1 MKCQVMFHC
10 YLIIKECRICASIN
24 MREGQ
29 KIMSNDITLSDQL
42 IDNLYG
48 VICQHD
54 ESAKENMMVALQYF
68 AAVSG
73 YMLGDY
79 PGSDDERE
87 DLIDQL
93 AAFTKNVSGDRAK
106 QQKQQQ
112 QPAQQAAA
120 PAAGKSVATDDPAV
134 GIWKPE

>member
-1 MKCQVMFHC
+1 
-10 YLIIKECRICASIN
+10 
-24 MREGQ
+24 
-29 KIMSNDITLSDQL
+29 MSNDITLSDQL

-54 ESAKENMMVALQYF
+54 ESAKQNMMVALQYF

-79 PGSDDERE
+79 PGSDEERE
-87 DLIDQL
+87 ELIDQL
-93 AAFTKNVSGDRAK
+93 AAFTKNVSGDRA
-106 QQKQQQ
+106 QNQN
-112 QPAQQAAA
+112 AEQQAQAEEA
-120 PAAGKSVATDDPAV
+120 PAVAGSSVATDNPAV

>member
-1 MKCQVMFHC
+1 
-10 YLIIKECRICASIN
+10 
-24 MREGQ
+24 
-29 KIMSNDITLSDQL
+29 MSNDITLSDQL

-54 ESAKENMMVALQYF
+54 ESAKQNMMVALQYF

-87 DLIDQL
+87 ELIDQL
-93 AAFTKNVSGDRAK
+93 AGFTKHVSGDRAK
-106 QQKQQQ
+106 SQK
-112 QPAQQAAA
+112 AQEQSEQKA
-120 PAAGKSVATDDPAV
+120 PAVAGKSVATDDPAV

>member
-1 MKCQVMFHC
+1 
-10 YLIIKECRICASIN
+10 
-24 MREGQ
+24 
-29 KIMSNDITLSDQL
+29 MSNDITLSDQL

-79 PGSDDERE
+79 PGSDQERE
-87 DLIDQL
+87 ELIEQL
-93 AAFTKNVSGDRAK
+93 AAFTKNVSGDRASS
-106 QQKQQQ
+106 QNQET
-112 QPAQQAAA
+112 QAEQEA
-120 PAAGKSVATDDPAV
+120 PAAIAGKSTTTSDPAV

>member
-1 MKCQVMFHC
+1 M
-10 YLIIKECRICASIN
+10 A
-24 MREGQ
+24 
-29 KIMSNDITLSDQL
+29 NDITLSDQL

-54 ESAKENMMVALQYF
+54 ESAKQNMMVALQYF

-79 PGSDDERE
+79 PGSDEERE
-87 DLIDQL
+87 ELIEQL

-106 QQKQQQ
+106 QQKQQ
-112 QPAQQAAA
+112 AA
-120 PAAGKSVATDDPAV
+120 PQQQEAPVAVAGKSVATDNPAV

>member
-1 MKCQVMFHC
+1 
-10 YLIIKECRICASIN
+10 
-24 MREGQ
+24 
-29 KIMSNDITLSDQL
+29 MSNDITLSDQL

-54 ESAKENMMVALQYF
+54 ESAKQNMVVALQYF

-79 PGSDDERE
+79 PGSDEERE
-87 DLIDQL
+87 ELIDQL
-93 AAFTKNVSGDRAK
+93 AAFTKNVSGDRANGQE
-106 QQKQQQ
+106 QQTEPEAP
-112 QPAQQAAA
+112 PAV
-120 PAAGKSVATDDPAV
+120 AGESIATNDPAV

>member
-1 MKCQVMFHC
+1 M
-10 YLIIKECRICASIN
+10 A
-24 MREGQ
+24 
-29 KIMSNDITLSDQL
+29 NDITLSDQL

-54 ESAKENMMVALQYF
+54 ESAKQNMMVALQYF

-79 PGSDDERE
+79 PGSDEERE
-87 DLIDQL
+87 ELIDQL

-106 QQKQQQ
+106 QQKQQ
-112 QPAQQAAA
+112 AA
-120 PAAGKSVATDDPAV
+120 PQQQEAPAAVAGKSVATDNPAV

>member
-1 MKCQVMFHC
+1 M
-10 YLIIKECRICASIN
+10 A
-24 MREGQ
+24 
-29 KIMSNDITLSDQL
+29 NDISLSDEL
-42 IDNLYG
+42 INNLYG

-79 PGSDDERE
+79 PGSDEERE
-87 DLIDQL
+87 ELVDQL

-106 QQKQQQ
+106 SQNQQE
-112 QPAQQAAA
+112 QPEEA
-120 PAAGKSVATDDPAV
+120 PAAEGKSVETSNPAV

>member
-1 MKCQVMFHC
+1 
-10 YLIIKECRICASIN
+10 
-24 MREGQ
+24 
-29 KIMSNDITLSDQL
+29 MSNDITLSDQL

-79 PGSDDERE
+79 PGSDEERE
-87 DLIDQL
+87 ELIDQL
-93 AAFTKNVSGDRAK
+93 AAFTKNVSGDRAS
-106 QQKQQQ
+106 QQQDQQ
-112 QPAQQAAA
+112 QPAAQQEA
-120 PAAGKSVATDDPAV
+120 PVAAGKSVATDDPAV

>member
-1 MKCQVMFHC
+1 
-10 YLIIKECRICASIN
+10 
-24 MREGQ
+24 
-29 KIMSNDITLSDQL
+29 MSNDITLSDQL

-54 ESAKENMMVALQYF
+54 ESARQNMMVALQYF

-79 PGSDDERE
+79 PGSDEERE
-87 DLIDQL
+87 ELIDQL
-93 AAFTKNVSGDRAK
+93 AAFTKNVSGDRA
-106 QQKQQQ
+106 QSQKAQQQ
-112 QPAQQAAA
+112 TQTEA
-120 PAAGKSVATDDPAV
+120 PAVKGNSVATDNPAV

>member
-1 MKCQVMFHC
+1 M
-10 YLIIKECRICASIN
+10 A
-24 MREGQ
+24 
-29 KIMSNDITLSDQL
+29 NDITLSDQL

-79 PGSDDERE
+79 PGSDQERE
-87 DLIDQL
+87 ELVDQL
-93 AAFTKNVSGDRAK
+93 AAFTKNVSGDRAS
-106 QQKQQQ
+106 QQQ
-112 QPAQQAAA
+112 EQQEPQQQEAPA
-120 PAAGKSVATDDPAV
+120 AAGKSTATNDPAV

>member
-1 MKCQVMFHC
+1 
-10 YLIIKECRICASIN
+10 
-24 MREGQ
+24 
-29 KIMSNDITLSDQL
+29 MSNDITLSDQL

-79 PGSDDERE
+79 PGSDEERE
-87 DLIDQL
+87 ELIDQL
-93 AAFTKNVSGDRAK
+93 GAFTKNVSADKANN
-106 QQKQQQ
+106 QNQEE
-112 QPAQQAAA
+112 AQQEA
-120 PAAGKSVATDDPAV
+120 PAAAGKSVETSDPAV

>member
-1 MKCQVMFHC
+1 M
-10 YLIIKECRICASIN
+10 A
-24 MREGQ
+24 
-29 KIMSNDITLSDQL
+29 NDITLSDQL

-54 ESAKENMMVALQYF
+54 ESAKQNMMVALQYF

-79 PGSDDERE
+79 PGSDEERE
-87 DLIDQL
+87 ELIDQL
-93 AAFTKNVSGDRAK
+93 AAFTKNVSGDRA
-106 QQKQQQ
+106 QGQKSAEQAPAD
-112 QPAQQAAA
+112 QPA
-120 PAAGKSVATDDPAV
+120 AAGKSVETTDPAV

>member
-1 MKCQVMFHC
+1 
-10 YLIIKECRICASIN
+10 
-24 MREGQ
+24 
-29 KIMSNDITLSDQL
+29 MSNDITLSDQL

-79 PGSDDERE
+79 PGSDEERE
-87 DLIDQL
+87 ELIDQL
-93 AAFTKNVSGDRAK
+93 AAFTKNVSGDRA
-106 QQKQQQ
+106 QSQN
-112 QPAQQAAA
+112 AEQQAQAEEA
-120 PAAGKSVATDDPAV
+120 PAVAGNSVATDNPAV

>member
-1 MKCQVMFHC
+1 MKYQGIFYC
-10 YLIIKECRICASIN
+10 YLIIKECRICALIKYA
-24 MREGQ
+24 E
-29 KIMSNDITLSDQL
+29 KVEKMSNDITLSDQL

-54 ESAKENMMVALQYF
+54 ESAKQNMMVALQYF

-87 DLIDQL
+87 ELIDQL
-93 AAFTKNVSGDRAK
+93 AGFTKHVSGDRVK
-106 QQKQQQ
+106 SQK
-112 QPAQQAAA
+112 AQEQSEPEA
-120 PAAGKSVATDDPAV
+120 PAVAGKSVATDDPAV

>member
-1 MKCQVMFHC
+1 
-10 YLIIKECRICASIN
+10 
-24 MREGQ
+24 
-29 KIMSNDITLSDQL
+29 MSNDITLSDQL

-54 ESAKENMMVALQYF
+54 ESAKKNMMVALQYF

-87 DLIDQL
+87 ELIDQL
-93 AAFTKNVSGDRAK
+93 AGFTKNVSGDRAK
-106 QQKQQQ
+106 SQKAQE
-112 QPAQQAAA
+112 QPEQEA
-120 PAAGKSVATDDPAV
+120 PAVAGKSVATDDPAV

>member
-1 MKCQVMFHC
+1 
-10 YLIIKECRICASIN
+10 
-24 MREGQ
+24 
-29 KIMSNDITLSDQL
+29 MSNDITLSDEL

-54 ESAKENMMVALQYF
+54 ESAKQNMMVALQYF

-79 PGSDDERE
+79 PGSDEERE
-87 DLIDQL
+87 ELIDQL
-93 AAFTKNVSGDRAK
+93 AAFTKNVSGDRASS
-106 QQKQQQ
+106 QKQQG
-112 QPAQQAAA
+112 QAEQEA
-120 PAAGKSVATDDPAV
+120 PVAVAGKSTPTNDPAV

>member
-1 MKCQVMFHC
+1 
-10 YLIIKECRICASIN
+10 
-24 MREGQ
+24 
-29 KIMSNDITLSDQL
+29 MSNDITLSDQL

-48 VICQHD
+48 VVCQHD

-87 DLIDQL
+87 ELIDQL

-106 QQKQQQ
+106 QQKNQAQ
-112 QPAQQAAA
+112 QPAQQEA
-120 PAAGKSVATDDPAV
+120 PAVAGESVTTDDPAV

>member
-1 MKCQVMFHC
+1 
-10 YLIIKECRICASIN
+10 
-24 MREGQ
+24 
-29 KIMSNDITLSDQL
+29 MSDDITLSDQL

-54 ESAKENMMVALQYF
+54 ESAKQNMMVALQYF

-73 YMLGDY
+73 YMLGDF

-87 DLIDQL
+87 ELIDQL
-93 AAFTKNVSGDRAK
+93 AGFTKHVSGDRAK
-106 QQKQQQ
+106 SQK
-112 QPAQQAAA
+112 AQAQSEQEA
-120 PAAGKSVATDDPAV
+120 PAVAGKSVETEDPAV

>member
-1 MKCQVMFHC
+1 
-10 YLIIKECRICASIN
+10 
-24 MREGQ
+24 
-29 KIMSNDITLSDQL
+29 MSNDITLSDQL

-54 ESAKENMMVALQYF
+54 ESAKQNMMVALQYF

-79 PGSDDERE
+79 PGSDAERE
-87 DLIDQL
+87 ELIDQL
-93 AAFTKNVSGDRAK
+93 ADFTKNVSGDRAK
-106 QQKQQQ
+106 GQKAQQ
-112 QPAQQAAA
+112 QPQSEQQEV
-120 PAAGKSVATDDPAV
+120 PTVAGKSEATSDPAV

>member
-1 MKCQVMFHC
+1 
-10 YLIIKECRICASIN
+10 
-24 MREGQ
+24 
-29 KIMSNDITLSDQL
+29 MSNDITLSDEL
-42 IDNLYG
+42 VGNLYG
-48 VICQHD
+48 MICQHD
-54 ESAKENMMVALQYF
+54 ESAQQNMVVALQYF

-87 DLIDQL
+87 ELIDQL

-106 QQKQQQ
+106 SQN
-112 QPAQQAAA
+112 AQQTEQEEA
-120 PAAGKSVATDDPAV
+120 PAAAGKSVETNDPAV

>member
-1 MKCQVMFHC
+1 
-10 YLIIKECRICASIN
+10 
-24 MREGQ
+24 
-29 KIMSNDITLSDQL
+29 MSNDITLSDQL

-87 DLIDQL
+87 ELIEQL

-106 QQKQQQ
+106 SQQT
-112 QPAQQAAA
+112 QQAPSAQPDA
-120 PAAGKSVATDDPAV
+120 PAAAGKSVATDDPAV

>member
-1 MKCQVMFHC
+1 M
-10 YLIIKECRICASIN
+10 A
-24 MREGQ
+24 
-29 KIMSNDITLSDQL
+29 NDITLSDQL

-54 ESAKENMMVALQYF
+54 ESAKQNMMVALQYF

-79 PGSDDERE
+79 PGSDEERE
-87 DLIDQL
+87 ELIDQL

-106 QQKQQQ
+106 QQKQQAAPQ
-112 QPAQQAAA
+112 QQAPTAV
-120 PAAGKSVATDDPAV
+120 AGKSVATDDPAV

>member
-1 MKCQVMFHC
+1 
-10 YLIIKECRICASIN
+10 
-24 MREGQ
+24 
-29 KIMSNDITLSDQL
+29 MSNDITLSDQL

-54 ESAKENMMVALQYF
+54 ESAKQNMMVALQYF

-79 PGSDDERE
+79 PGGDDERNE
-87 DLIDQL
+87 LIDQL
-93 AAFTKNVSGDRAK
+93 AAFTKNVSGDRANS
-106 QQKQQQ
+106 QK
-112 QPAQQAAA
+112 AQEQATEEA
-120 PAAGKSVATDDPAV
+120 PAVAGKSTATSDPAV

>member
-1 MKCQVMFHC
+1 M
-10 YLIIKECRICASIN
+10 A
-24 MREGQ
+24 
-29 KIMSNDITLSDQL
+29 NDITLSDQL

-79 PGSDDERE
+79 PGSDEERE
-87 DLIDQL
+87 GLIEQL
-93 AAFTKNVSGDRAK
+93 AAFTKNVSGDRAS
-106 QQKQQQ
+106 QQKQQTEPQ
-112 QPAQQAAA
+112 QQEA
-120 PAAGKSVATDDPAV
+120 PAVAGKSTPTNDPAV

>member
-1 MKCQVMFHC
+1 M
-10 YLIIKECRICASIN
+10 A
-24 MREGQ
+24 
-29 KIMSNDITLSDQL
+29 NDITLSDQL

-48 VICQHD
+48 VVCQHD
-54 ESAKENMMVALQYF
+54 ASAKENMMVALQYF

-87 DLIDQL
+87 ELIDQL

-106 QQKQQQ
+106 QQNQPEQQEE
-112 QPAQQAAA
+112 A
-120 PAAGKSVATDDPAV
+120 PAVAGKSTPTDDPAV

>member
-1 MKCQVMFHC
+1 
-10 YLIIKECRICASIN
+10 
-24 MREGQ
+24 
-29 KIMSNDITLSDQL
+29 MSNDITLSDQL

-54 ESAKENMMVALQYF
+54 ESAKQNMMVALQYF

-79 PGSDDERE
+79 PGSEEERE
-87 DLIDQL
+87 ELIDQL
-93 AAFTKNVSGDRAK
+93 AAFTKNVSGDRANS
-106 QQKQQQ
+106 QKQQ
-112 QPAQQAAA
+112 AQAEQEA
-120 PAAGKSVATDDPAV
+120 PAVAGKSTATDNPAV

>member
-1 MKCQVMFHC
+1 
-10 YLIIKECRICASIN
+10 
-24 MREGQ
+24 
-29 KIMSNDITLSDQL
+29 MSNDITLSDQL

-54 ESAKENMMVALQYF
+54 ESAKQNMMVALQYF

-87 DLIDQL
+87 ELIDQL
-93 AAFTKNVSGDRAK
+93 AAFTKNVSGDRAN
-106 QQKQQQ
+106 QQKTQ
-112 QPAQQAAA
+112 QPAQQEQA
-120 PAAGKSVATDDPAV
+120 PAVAGKSVATEDPAV

>member
-1 MKCQVMFHC
+1 
-10 YLIIKECRICASIN
+10 
-24 MREGQ
+24 
-29 KIMSNDITLSDQL
+29 MSNDITLSDQL

-54 ESAKENMMVALQYF
+54 ESAKKNMMVALQYF

-79 PGSDDERE
+79 PGPDEERE
-87 DLIDQL
+87 ELIDQL

-106 QQKQQQ
+106 SQQQ
-112 QPAQQAAA
+112 QQAAA
-120 PAAGKSVATDDPAV
+120 QDAPAVAAGKSVATDDPAV

>member
-1 MKCQVMFHC
+1 
-10 YLIIKECRICASIN
+10 
-24 MREGQ
+24 
-29 KIMSNDITLSDQL
+29 MSNDITLSDQL

-54 ESAKENMMVALQYF
+54 ESAKQNMMVALQYF

-79 PGSDDERE
+79 PGSDEERE
-87 DLIDQL
+87 ELIDQL
-93 AAFTKNVSGDRAK
+93 AAFTKNVSGDRAN
-106 QQKQQQ
+106 QQQ
-112 QPAQQAAA
+112 QPAQQEA
-120 PAAGKSVATDDPAV
+120 PAVAGKSTATDDPAV

>member
-1 MKCQVMFHC
+1 M
-10 YLIIKECRICASIN
+10 A
-24 MREGQ
+24 
-29 KIMSNDITLSDQL
+29 NDITLSDQL

-79 PGSDDERE
+79 PGSDEERE
-87 DLIDQL
+87 ELIDQL
-93 AAFTKNVSGDRAK
+93 SAFTKNVSGDKAK
-106 QQKQQQ
+106 GQKEQ
-112 QPAQQAAA
+112 AQAPQEAA
-120 PAAGKSVATDDPAV
+120 PAAVAGKSEATSDPAV

>member
-1 MKCQVMFHC
+1 
-10 YLIIKECRICASIN
+10 
-24 MREGQ
+24 
-29 KIMSNDITLSDQL
+29 MSNDITLSDQL

-54 ESAKENMMVALQYF
+54 ESAKQNMMVALQYF

-87 DLIDQL
+87 ELIDQL
-93 AAFTKNVSGDRAK
+93 SAFTKNVSGDRAS
-106 QQKQQQ
+106 QQKTQ
-112 QPAQQAAA
+112 QPAQEEATA
-120 PAAGKSVATDDPAV
+120 PVGSSVATDDPAV